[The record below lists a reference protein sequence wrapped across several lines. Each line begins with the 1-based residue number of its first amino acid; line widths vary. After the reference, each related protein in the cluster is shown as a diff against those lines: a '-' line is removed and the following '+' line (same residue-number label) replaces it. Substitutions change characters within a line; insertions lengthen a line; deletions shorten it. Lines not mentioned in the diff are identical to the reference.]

1 MTELPDWLARE
12 ELPTGTFGDAP
23 GAAARLRQH
32 REPAPDPLA
41 LEHQDE
47 LLAALDAH
55 PAPTRHL
62 YAVPDDT
69 TAA

>member
-12 ELPTGTFGDAP
+12 ELPTGTFGD
-23 GAAARLRQH
+23 
-32 REPAPDPLA
+32 APDPLA